1 MPSPLTISKDAELK
15 RLLDHIAHDIINA
28 GAYLRLH
35 SALAERFESHKHEVN
50 QTPAFWTFTANAV
63 RDAGL
68 LCLARILDQRH
79 GALSL
84 YTLLLTIRD
93 HPEFFADEAVRK
105 RVNPIY
111 AESMRSG
118 CHTVDN
124 QLLTE
129 HLKLVSAEDPLT
141 KKIVL
146 WRNTLGAH
154 RASRVILTGQFPEAG
169 LASRDDCVTL
179 LDRAFSIFNHYTSL
193 FHATTT
199 STKIIGEENHD
210 FVFELLRIG
219 LKTYEHQFARDLE
232 NVPSA

>member
-15 RLLDHIAHDIINA
+15 RLFERIADDIINA

-35 SALAERFESHKHEVN
+35 STLAERFQSHRHEVD

-63 RDAGL
+63 RDAAL
-68 LCLARILDQRH
+68 LCLARIFDQRN

-84 YTLLLTIRD
+84 HTLLLTIRD

-118 CHTVDN
+118 SHTVDD
-124 QLLTE
+124 QFIAE
-129 HLKLVSAEDPLT
+129 HLKLVSADDPLT
-141 KKIVL
+141 KRIVL

-154 RASRVILTGQFPEAG
+154 RASKVILTGQFPEAG
-169 LASRDDCVTL
+169 LPSRDDCFTL
-179 LDRAFSIFNHYTSL
+179 LDRAFSIFNHYTSR

-199 STKIIGEENHD
+199 STKIIGEESHD

-219 LKTYEHQFARDLE
+219 LKAYEDQFERGLE